1 MSTRTARP
9 RKTAKAASKQRLTA
23 TRAAARVPV
32 REDGAQTKQQL
43 LEVAGRVFAE
53 RGYVNATSKEIC
65 ELAQANIAAV
75 NYHFGGKDG
84 LYSAVLEE
92 AHARLVSIDIVTQ
105 ITQSDASGAEKLRL
119 LLGKIVEQV
128 ARRDQG
134 VWELRVLSRE
144 LIAPTPLM
152 DGMMRNQVVPKA
164 KMVSGMIGEILGVPP
179 THPAV
184 GRSIVSII
192 GPCMFLLIVNPDWQK
207 KIFPTLLSDT
217 EELVEHLVTFAVT
230 GLQAIAAGLQRS
242 ARSQR
247 G

>member
-1 MSTRTARP
+1 MSTRMARP
-9 RKTAKAASKQRLTA
+9 RKTAKAASKQRPTA
-23 TRAAARVPV
+23 KRAAGRVPV

-53 RGYVNATSKEIC
+53 RGYVYATSKEIC
-65 ELAQANIAAV
+65 ELAEANIAAV

-105 ITQSDASGAEKLRL
+105 ITQSNASGADKLRL
-119 LLGKIVEQV
+119 LLRKIVEEV
-128 ARRDQG
+128 ARRDEG
-134 VWELRVLSRE
+134 AWELRVLSRE
-144 LIAPTPLM
+144 IIAPTPLM

-184 GRSIVSII
+184 GRSTVSIM
-192 GPCMFLLIVNPDWQK
+192 GPCMFLLIANPDWQK

-217 EELVEHLVTFAVT
+217 DELVEHLVTFAVA
-230 GLQAIAAGLQRS
+230 GLQAVAAGLQRS